1 MRVAAMKRGIVPDV
15 QAPSIGRRWT
25 AEAVAATKCG
35 PLNRSTL
42 GKPDD
47 EAALQRQCETF
58 LDSLGY
64 KRMTAVNAQ
73 KTFCECAGWYGH
85 LNETERNPLM
95 PDLWIFAQPNVRPP
109 LLVEL
114 KVRNVYQSGQKEM
127 IARGMWIECRTLAE
141 FAETV
146 LNWSKK

>member
-1 MRVAAMKRGIVPDV
+1 MKRGITPDV
-15 QAPSIGRRWT
+15 VPPIIGRKWT

-35 PLNRSTL
+35 PLNSKVT
-42 GKPDD
+42 GKTESEP
-47 EAALQRQCETF
+47 ALQKQCENF

-73 KTFCECAGWYGH
+73 KTHYFTAGWYGH
-85 LNETERNPLM
+85 MHEAERNPLM
-95 PDLWIFAQPNVRPP
+95 PDLWIFAEPNNRPP

-114 KVRNVYQSGQKEM
+114 KVRNVYQPGQREM
-127 IARGMWIECRTLAE
+127 ITRGMWIECRTLAE

-146 LNWSKK
+146 LNWNK